1 MYNNIGNKIKAL
13 AIFSAIIGII
23 GSIVAAIVLFCSKLI
38 LNGVLVL
45 VGGVVLS
52 WVATFALYGFGE
64 LLIKVTNIEESVK
77 SIRNSGI
84 VNENNDN
91 GRKVSDPENKNQK
104 SVAPEI
110 QSKNNSSVTKGNE
123 CPFCYGKIS
132 NQDTICPNCGNKL
145 K

>member
-23 GSIVAAIVLFCSKLI
+23 GSIVAAIVLFYSKLI

-84 VNENNDN
+84 VNTNNDN
-91 GRKVSDPENKNQK
+91 NGNVSDLGNKNQK
-104 SVAPEI
+104 SVITEI
-110 QSKNNSSVTKGNE
+110 QTKNNFSATKGNE
-123 CPFCYGKIS
+123 CPFCFGKIS